1 MFSVNFMKFLRSFF
15 YGTFPVAASLA
26 PVVVDEHYIKE
37 ADSLCGK
44 THVKIDHKSRPHLL
58 TKVLE

>member
-1 MFSVNFMKFLRSFF
+1 MKFLRSFF
-15 YGTFPVAASLA
+15 YRTFPVAASLA